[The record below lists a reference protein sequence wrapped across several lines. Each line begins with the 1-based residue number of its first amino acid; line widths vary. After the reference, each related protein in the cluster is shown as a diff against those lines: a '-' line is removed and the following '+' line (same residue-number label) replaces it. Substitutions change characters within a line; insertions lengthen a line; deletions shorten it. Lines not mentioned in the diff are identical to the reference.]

1 MSSNQRDASGSDHAV
16 VVVEE
21 QVQFTLLELSRAC
34 GADRELLVALVDE
47 GVLTPIGAQPPQP
60 PQQPQD
66 WRFGDS
72 SLRRAH
78 TALRL
83 TRDLELNLA
92 GAALVLDLLEQIDA
106 LRSHL
111 HRLGA
116 H

>member
-1 MSSNQRDASGSDHAV
+1 MSSDQRDASNAGHAV
-16 VVVEE
+16 MVVEE
-21 QVQFTLLELSRAC
+21 QVQFTLVELSRAC
-34 GADRELLVALVDE
+34 GADRELLVALVEE
-47 GVLTPIGAQPPQP
+47 GVLTPIAAQQ

-72 SLRRAH
+72 SLRRAY

-92 GAALVLDLLEQIDA
+92 GAALVLDLLEQLDA

-111 HRLGA
+111 YRLGA